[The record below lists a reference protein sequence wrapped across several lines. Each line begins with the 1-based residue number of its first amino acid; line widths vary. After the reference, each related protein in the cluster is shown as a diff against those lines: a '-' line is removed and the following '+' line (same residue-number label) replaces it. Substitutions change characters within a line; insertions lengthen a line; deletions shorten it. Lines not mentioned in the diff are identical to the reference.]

1 MKLNTHLFAG
11 MLITGMLLTATTPA
25 FAAKDLG
32 FYLGGQVN
40 STSIEDNIGK
50 FDESAIG
57 LGVYGGYNFNDS
69 FGLETSIFATDS
81 FVDEGDFRMAAMSIS
96 PVVRHAFTDSVTVY
110 LKAGLV
116 INTTYSD
123 DDDNDES
130 YKGTGWLFGAGVDVT
145 LTESLALR
153 VFYEINETEPE
164 SGELDKYYADI
175 SLVQYGLGLHYR
187 F

>member
-1 MKLNTHLFAG
+1 MKFNSLLTAG
-11 MLITGMLLTATTPA
+11 MLLVTVTTPA

-40 STSIEDNIGK
+40 NTAIEDNIGN
-50 FDESAIG
+50 FDESAVG

-69 FGLETSIFATDS
+69 FGIEASIFATDS
-81 FVDEGDFRMAAMSIS
+81 FVDEMDFRMAAMTIS
-96 PVVRHAFTDSVTVY
+96 PVIRHAFTDNITAY

-116 INTTYSD
+116 VNRTYSND
-123 DDDNDES
+123 DDVDES
-130 YKGTGWLFGAGVDVT
+130 YEGTGWLFGAGVDVT

-153 VFYEINETEPE
+153 VFYEASETDPE
-164 SGELDKYYADI
+164 SDERDNYFADI
-175 SLVQYGLGLHYR
+175 SLKQYGIGLHYR

>member
-1 MKLNTHLFAG
+1 MKLNS
-11 MLITGMLLTATTPA
+11 LLTAGILLAVSTPA

-40 STSIEDNIGK
+40 QTSLEDNIGVL
-50 FDESAIG
+50 DESAKG

-69 FGLETSIFATDS
+69 FGIEAGFFATDS
-81 FVDEGDFRMAAMSIS
+81 FVDEVDVRMAAFSLS
-96 PVVRHAFTDSVTVY
+96 PVVRHAFTDSVTGY

-116 INTTYSD
+116 LNRIYSD
-123 DDDNDES
+123 DDEVDES
-130 YKGTGWLFGAGVDVT
+130 YQGTGWLFGAGVDVT
-145 LTESLALR
+145 ITESLALR

-164 SGELDKYYADI
+164 NSELDNYYADI
-175 SLVQYGLGLHYR
+175 SLVQYGIGLHYR

>member
-1 MKLNTHLFAG
+1 MKLSTLLT
-11 MLITGMLLTATTPA
+11 MPLLTAAILLIAPTSA

-32 FYLGGQVN
+32 FYLGGQAN
-40 STSIEDNIGK
+40 NTSIEDNIGT

-69 FGLETSIFATDS
+69 FGLEASIFATDS
-81 FVDEGDFRMAAMSIS
+81 FVDEGDFRMAALSIS

-116 INTTYSD
+116 INNTYSD

-153 VFYEINETEPE
+153 LFYEINETEPE
-164 SGELDKYYADI
+164 SGELDMYYADI
-175 SLVQYGLGLHYR
+175 SLVQYGVGLHYR